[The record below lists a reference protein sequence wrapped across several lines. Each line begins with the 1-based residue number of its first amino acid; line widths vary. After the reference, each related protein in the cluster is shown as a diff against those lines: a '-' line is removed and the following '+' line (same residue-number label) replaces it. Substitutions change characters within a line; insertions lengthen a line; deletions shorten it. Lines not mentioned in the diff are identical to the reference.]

1 MSNWNEGVIEEF
13 RSNDGRVS
21 GMFSRMPL
29 LLLHHKGAKTGTE
42 RINPLAYQKVDSGY
56 AVFASKG
63 GADTNPAW
71 FHNLEA
77 NPEVI
82 IEVGTDTLEVKA
94 RVVDG
99 DEYQLIWDRQKRE
112 FPQFA
117 GYETKTSRERIP
129 VIVLEE
135 ISA

>member
-42 RINPLAYQKVDSGY
+42 RINPLAYQKVASGY

-71 FHNLEA
+71 FHNLKA
-77 NPEVI
+77 NPEVT